1 MKKYTSQNSETSIAL
16 KYFKGRKGTI
26 LDIGANTG
34 LFLSNSYD
42 LIQQGWKCVAIE
54 PSSAFED
61 LQELHKDNP
70 NVTMHNVA
78 IGDNKGKLKFYES
91 GEHVKGGGDKAL
103 VSTAVPS
110 EMNRW
115 NEVDFKETE
124 VDVITFADLLE
135 LHPNEKFN
143 YISLDVEGYE
153 VVILPQID
161 LASVGCEL
169 LCIEFNGDKDLA
181 RKFTNYCYR
190 FGLKEIHRNAENI
203 LFAK

>member
-1 MKKYTSQNSETSIAL
+1 MKYQSQNLETEISL
-16 KYFKGRKGTI
+16 KYFKSRTGTI

-42 LIQQGWKCVAIE
+42 LIQQGWKCIAIE

-61 LQELHKDNP
+61 LQKLHEGNP

-78 IGDNKGKLKFYES
+78 IGDNKGKLKFFES
-91 GEHVKGGGDKAL
+91 GAHVKGGTDKAL
-103 VSTAVPS
+103 VSTAVPQ

-135 LHPNEKFN
+135 LHPNQQFN

-153 VVILPQID
+153 TVILPQID
-161 LASVGCEL
+161 LKAVGCEF

-181 RKFTNYCYR
+181 RKFKNYGYK
-190 FGLKEIHRNAENI
+190 FGLKEIHRNAENLI
-203 LFAK
+203 LAI